1 MGIKNG
7 GATCYM
13 NSLFQQLFMQPS
25 IRAFVL
31 AGAEVPQAERRD
43 SVFYQLQVGLC
54 WPPPRHGYR
63 FDAHEHAWR
72 DPFATCHTCRKPDLC

>member
-25 IRAFVL
+25 IREFVL
-31 AGAEVPQAERRD
+31 AGAECR
-43 SVFYQLQVGLC
+43 
-54 WPPPRHGYR
+54 PP
-63 FDAHEHAWR
+63 A
-72 DPFATCHTCRKPDLC
+72 ATAGTASSTSSRWDESQFWNCKPGAASR

>member
-1 MGIKNG
+1 VGIKNG

-43 SVFYQLQVGLC
+43 SVFYQLQVGLQTPDWYLC
-54 WPPPRHGYR
+54 WHIRELCTSDTR
-63 FDAHEHAWR
+63 
-72 DPFATCHTCRKPDLC
+72 CRTSSV

>member
-43 SVFYQLQVGLC
+43 SVFYQLQVRSGLRER
-54 WPPPRHGYR
+54 PYVALMRYGQRSRHADVALVG
-63 FDAHEHAWR
+63 
-72 DPFATCHTCRKPDLC
+72 